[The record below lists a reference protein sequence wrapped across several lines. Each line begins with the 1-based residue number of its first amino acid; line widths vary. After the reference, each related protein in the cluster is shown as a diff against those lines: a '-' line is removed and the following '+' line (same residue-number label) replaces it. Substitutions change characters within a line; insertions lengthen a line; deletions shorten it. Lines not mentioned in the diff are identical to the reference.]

1 MVNYNNFLSAEEL
14 LGNNDGAEGFGGAAA
29 CVADD
34 MGVAF
39 GEAKGFGGVDA
50 GVHASDDCYFAVR
63 C

>member
-1 MVNYNNFLSAEEL
+1 MNYDNFPSAEEL
-14 LGNNDGAEGFGGAAA
+14 LGNNHGAQGFGGATAG
-29 CVADD
+29 VADD

-50 GVHASDDCYFAVR
+50 GVHASDDCDFSGR